1 MACITQY
8 GKSKRLMDKTERA
21 RKLKGCFD
29 YTTKKYRLENI
40 SYNTCIGS
48 YVTNIDYLTDA
59 FFQYEK
65 GIMPFSGPLG
75 DMPSKIISIFNI
87 IEVRR
92 NEKKGS

>member
-40 SYNTCIGS
+40 SYNT
-48 YVTNIDYLTDA
+48 YLTSSIVGYMG
-59 FFQYEK
+59 QYVSVTLA
-65 GIMPFSGPLG
+65 PALA
-75 DMPSKIISIFNI
+75 
-87 IEVRR
+87 
-92 NEKKGS
+92 